1 MRIDLCDAADSYVRP
16 YLITSLPT
24 LDESPFS
31 SAEPSGLT
39 IPLSSDS
46 NSSSVTE
53 LYPNDWS
60 AETKQA
66 IHILPAASPIVL
78 TLLASVVV
86 HATIIIILEIS

>member
-1 MRIDLCDAADSYVRP
+1 MLPTAFVRP
-16 YLITSLPT
+16 SLKTILVPT
-24 LDESPFS
+24 WRNTLNE
-31 SAEPSGLT
+31 AEPSGLT